1 VAERKDV
8 LSAVF
13 FMLTLLA
20 YVRYARAPSTWRYL
34 IVAFVFAL
42 GLMSKPMVV
51 TLPFVLLL
59 LDYWP
64 LNRVGG
70 ERSRARRQLLRLL
83 VEKLPLIALSA
94 FSCVATLLAQKHD
107 PGAIDQL
114 PFMWRLNNAFVSC
127 VTYVS
132 QMFWPARLAVFYPHP
147 NNRLAL
153 WQVILAIAFLV
164 TTTTVAI
171 SLRQKKPY
179 LLTGWLWYLGML
191 VPVIG
196 LIQVGEQGHADRYT
210 YLPHIGLYILITWSI
225 AEVIP
230 QFRQGARR
238 RVLFASA
245 AITTITVL
253 SWCAF
258 AQTSHWKN
266 SERLWTHALVVTSN
280 NDVAHN
286 NLGFLFLRQGELDKA
301 ISQFHTA
308 LNIRSENHQTH
319 YDLGAALIHNNLGN
333 ALARKLIADEAIAH
347 FQDAIRLR
355 PDYADAYYNL
365 GSVLFQ
371 RGQVDQAIAEWQ
383 KAVEIQP
390 RDAEAHR
397 SLASAF
403 LKNEEAKLAIVEYE
417 RALEITPD
425 DGLALNNLAWI
436 LATSSDVSTRDGAK
450 AVVLARQAVQLSTGR
465 DSKSLRTL
473 AAACA
478 EAGRFSDAIAT
489 AKQAREI
496 AIEQNKLGLANSLE
510 KEIGLYAAH
519 APLREAESSK

>member
-1 VAERKDV
+1 
-8 LSAVF
+8 
-13 FMLTLLA
+13 
-20 YVRYARAPSTWRYL
+20 
-34 IVAFVFAL
+34 
-42 GLMSKPMVV
+42 
-51 TLPFVLLL
+51 
-59 LDYWP
+59 
-64 LNRVGG
+64 
-70 ERSRARRQLLRLL
+70 
-83 VEKLPLIALSA
+83 
-94 FSCVATLLAQKHD
+94 
-107 PGAIDQL
+107 
-114 PFMWRLNNAFVSC
+114 
-127 VTYVS
+127 
-132 QMFWPARLAVFYPHP
+132 
-147 NNRLAL
+147 
-153 WQVILAIAFLV
+153 
-164 TTTTVAI
+164 
-171 SLRQKKPY
+171 
-179 LLTGWLWYLGML
+179 
-191 VPVIG
+191 
-196 LIQVGEQGHADRYT
+196 
-210 YLPHIGLYILITWSI
+210 
-225 AEVIP
+225 
-230 QFRQGARR
+230 
-238 RVLFASA
+238 
-245 AITTITVL
+245 
-253 SWCAF
+253 
-258 AQTSHWKN
+258 
-266 SERLWTHALVVTSN
+266 
-280 NDVAHN
+280 
-286 NLGFLFLRQGELDKA
+286 LDKA
-301 ISQFHTA
+301 ISQFNTA